1 MTWAAVMLAAGLGG
15 AARYLLAEWL
25 DRRSRSAWPWGTW
38 CVNLLGSLL
47 IGLLAATMVQG
58 GATDSARWLVV
69 AGAGLGS
76 FTTVSAFT
84 LQTLS
89 LWRSEPVGMIV
100 YVLATV
106 VLCPLAAGTGLLVGQ
121 MVVTP

>member
-1 MTWAAVMLAAGLGG
+1 MTWAAVMLAAALGG

-38 CVNLLGSLL
+38 CVNLLGSVL
-47 IGLLAATMVQG
+47 IGLLAATMVQ
-58 GATDSARWLVV
+58 AEAMASARWLVV

-89 LWRSEPVGMIV
+89 LWRSHPLGTLV
-100 YVLATV
+100 YVATTV
-106 VLCPLAAGTGLLVGQ
+106 VVCPLAAGAGLVVGQ
-121 MVVTP
+121 MVVGS

>member
-1 MTWAAVMLAAGLGG
+1 MTWAAVMFAAALGG

-38 CVNLLGSLL
+38 CVNLLGSVL
-47 IGLLAATMVQG
+47 IGLLAASMVQG
-58 GATDSARWLVV
+58 EAMASARWLVV

-84 LQTLS
+84 LQALS
-89 LWRSEPVGMIV
+89 LWRSHPVRTVV
-100 YVLATV
+100 YVAATV
-106 VLCPLAAGTGLLVGQ
+106 VLCPLAAGAGLMLGQ
-121 MVVTP
+121 RVLGS